1 MSNVKVFDITGPY
14 CGTYVEGQ
22 KVFNRVAPL
31 LDSGDT
37 VALDFTGV
45 DLASSSFFNAIV
57 GPSKA
62 KFGDRVISRLDFV
75 NLKPQYRFVLTRTL
89 KATGQVA

>member
-1 MSNVKVFDITGPY
+1 MIDVKVIEITGPY
-14 CGTYVEGQ
+14 CGTYVEGE
-22 KVFNRVAPL
+22 KVFNHVAQL
-31 LDSGDT
+31 LAKGDA

-45 DLASSSFFNAIV
+45 ALASSSFFNAIV

-62 KFGDRVISRLDFV
+62 QFGDRLTSRLTFV
-75 NLKPQYRFVLTRTL
+75 NLKPQYRFVLSRTL